1 VFFENKEEYR
11 LIYEKTKSDEVP
23 VIKVGKQLLIPN
35 VSFKTEGFELT
46 KKF

>member
-1 VFFENKEEYR
+1 MFFYQNKEEYR

-35 VSFKTEGFELT
+35 VSFKTIKEGLN
-46 KKF
+46 